1 MPKVWKTYS
10 WTKHADEG
18 MGEGPWSKVC
28 SKVGTVV
35 LTYQSSRKERTLI
48 KKYMGVD
55 SPESAWIKTMMNK
68 FPASVR
74 R

>member
-1 MPKVWKTYS
+1 
-10 WTKHADEG
+10 
-18 MGEGPWSKVC
+18 MGECPWSRVC

-55 SPESAWIKTMMNK
+55 SPESA
-68 FPASVR
+68 
-74 R
+74 